1 MAGPCAKAAASQTR
15 EGKTG
20 LREQP
25 QIKVQTRVR
34 VSLFVREMHGPWI
47 WPAEVAAAH
56 VKAEVRHLATRI
68 DGQAASCFGGL
79 QATRIK
85 LRRHWYCVL
94 RRRRR
99 WRVREPRAALRLATP
114 PWRIGRFRTGGFVPG
129 FASFSG
135 SGFFVTETAI
145 FLTLRVCGLR
155 AGLTSNP
162 RRAEPVIKRV
172 GYLRTQRSQ
181 MLIVV
186 ACTNYDDD

>member
-1 MAGPCAKAAASQTR
+1 M
-15 EGKTG
+15 
-20 LREQP
+20 REQP

-114 PWRIGRFRTGGFVPG
+114 PWRIGRFRTGGFGPG

-135 SGFFVTETAI
+135 YGFFVTETAI

-162 RRAEPVIKRV
+162 RRAEPVIRKKTGTIPETTARSHC
-172 GYLRTQRSQ
+172 LIRTTKYSPES
-181 MLIVV
+181 
-186 ACTNYDDD
+186 

>member
-1 MAGPCAKAAASQTR
+1 MKPLWPKCQEYIGIQLTGVLGSRNRTHLCGMAVYAKAAASQTR

-114 PWRIGRFRTGGFVPG
+114 PWRIGRFRTGGFGPG
-129 FASFSG
+129 FALFPGTSKARCAPR
-135 SGFFVTETAI
+135 TAGQCPSHSM
-145 FLTLRVCGLR
+145 FH
-155 AGLTSNP
+155 
-162 RRAEPVIKRV
+162 
-172 GYLRTQRSQ
+172 
-181 MLIVV
+181 
-186 ACTNYDDD
+186 

>member
-1 MAGPCAKAAASQTR
+1 MALGGACARRPQPRRRDSR

-79 QATRIK
+79 QATESSF
-85 LRRHWYCVL
+85 V
-94 RRRRR
+94 
-99 WRVREPRAALRLATP
+99 ATG
-114 PWRIGRFRTGGFVPG
+114 IVCCGVVEGGG
-129 FASFSG
+129 FASR
-135 SGFFVTETAI
+135 E
-145 FLTLRVCGLR
+145 
-155 AGLTSNP
+155 
-162 RRAEPVIKRV
+162 
-172 GYLRTQRSQ
+172 QRSGWRRHPGELADFAPEVSVRVSPLFPG
-181 MLIVV
+181 MAFSLLKPLSFWPSGCVGSAPV
-186 ACTNYDDD
+186 

>member
-1 MAGPCAKAAASQTR
+1 MAGCAICEGRNLRSQTR

-79 QATRIK
+79 QATESSF
-85 LRRHWYCVL
+85 V
-94 RRRRR
+94 
-99 WRVREPRAALRLATP
+99 ATG
-114 PWRIGRFRTGGFVPG
+114 IVCCGVVEGGG
-129 FASFSG
+129 FASR
-135 SGFFVTETAI
+135 E
-145 FLTLRVCGLR
+145 
-155 AGLTSNP
+155 
-162 RRAEPVIKRV
+162 
-172 GYLRTQRSQ
+172 QRSGWRRHPGELPKISHWSPRLMRPFPRESLSLSQ
-181 MLIVV
+181 RAILKR
-186 ACTNYDDD
+186 